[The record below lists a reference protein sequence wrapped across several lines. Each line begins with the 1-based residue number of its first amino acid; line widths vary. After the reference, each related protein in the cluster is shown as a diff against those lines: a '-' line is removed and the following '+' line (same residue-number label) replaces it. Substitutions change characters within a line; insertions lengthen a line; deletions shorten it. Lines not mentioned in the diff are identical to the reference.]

1 MAATFFDSHALRC
14 KSDFLA
20 LGLIVSGTS
29 QPSRCQAIRKHHAIE
44 PQRTPLHQ
52 VPLDLVKFP
61 PGWNLDIARQEYI
74 KSPHNFIREVCRLD
88 PPVTSATTS
97 LKEDEEVR
105 PIAWAQWPSRLV
117 LDKQS
122 TF

>member
-1 MAATFFDSHALRC
+1 MYVIGFA
-14 KSDFLA
+14 
-20 LGLIVSGTS
+20 GIGGTS
-29 QPSRCQAIRKHHAIE
+29 AGLSSTASFLLGKTGE
-44 PQRTPLHQ
+44 